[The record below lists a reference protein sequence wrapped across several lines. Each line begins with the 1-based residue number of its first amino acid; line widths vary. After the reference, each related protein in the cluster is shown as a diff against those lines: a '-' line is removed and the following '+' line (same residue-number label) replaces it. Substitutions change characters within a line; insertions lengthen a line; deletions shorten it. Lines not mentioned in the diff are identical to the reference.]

1 MGSLLDPDYTPP
13 PFPRLPDLDRATIF
27 RCDRPVIFHFEGNE
41 VTTSHGINSNW
52 RLLLALMAVICLSG
66 CVRRRLT
73 VRSNPAGARVYID
86 DQEIGDT
93 PTSVDYTYYGTRKIQ
108 LVKDGFRT
116 ETVKQEFH
124 PPWYE
129 YPPIDFV
136 VENFWPWELRDE
148 RAVDFQ
154 MVPQPVVS
162 MEDLRGR
169 AQNLRDRS
177 QQGNITSLE
186 SVQPVF
192 NSNVPSVNT
201 PVPAGTGLSGQRFIP

>member
-1 MGSLLDPDYTPP
+1 MRTSQRISL
-13 PFPRLPDLDRATIF
+13 
-27 RCDRPVIFHFEGNE
+27 
-41 VTTSHGINSNW
+41 NW
-52 RLLLALMAVICLSG
+52 RLLVALLAIVCLTG

-116 ETVKQEFH
+116 ETVKQEFS

-129 YPPIDFV
+129 YPPVDFF
-136 VENFWPWELRDE
+136 VENFWPWEIRDE

-154 MVPQPVVS
+154 MVPQPIVS
-162 MEDLRGR
+162 MEDLRLR

-177 QQGNITSLE
+177 QQGTVTSLE
-186 SVQPVF
+186 ELQPVF
-192 NSNVPSVNT
+192 NSNVPAANT
-201 PVPAGTGLSGQRFIP
+201 PVPAGTGLGGQRVIP